1 MGDRLRDKIA
11 LVVGAGSRGPGW
23 GNGKAAAVVFA
34 REGAAVF
41 GADINLGAAEE
52 TRSIIEGE
60 GGVCVAHAADAT
72 SSDSVAAM
80 VAACLDRFGRIDVLH
95 NNVGAAAPGGPVEMP
110 EEVWDANID
119 VNLKT
124 AFLTCKH
131 VLPVMVAQGGGVI
144 VNVASIAGVR
154 NLERSLVSYQAG
166 KAGLIQLGR
175 SVAAQYGRNGIRCN
189 SILPGLMLTP
199 LVQDRIDNQYPTAA
213 AREAALAERHE
224 MVPMGRMGDAWD
236 VAYAALYLACD
247 ESRYVTATELVVDGG
262 LIAGRAAPRGDDA

>member
-175 SVAAQYGRNGIRCN
+175 SVAAQYGRSGIRCN